1 MKLNTIAD
9 KASIKKPKRVGR
21 GIGSGTGKT
30 SGAGHKGQKSRSGVA
45 IKGFEGGQMPL
56 HRRLPKRG
64 FKNRFRTEYSVINI
78 GDIDKAISDKKIDSK
93 KVITNEAFF
102 KAGLIRNKNV
112 LVKIL
117 GNGKTNHSLN
127 LRVDK
132 ASKSAIKL
140 ISDKKGKIDYNEKV
154 QRTEKKLSKDGS
166 ISKEEI
172 EQIKDGT
179 VKNDIYPIK
188 HLLMHFSV

>member
-1 MKLNTIAD
+1 MKLNTIVD

-78 GDIDKAISDKKIDSK
+78 GDIDKAITDKKIDAK
-93 KVITNEAFF
+93 KEITNEDFF

-127 LRVDK
+127 LKVDK
-132 ASKSAIKL
+132 ASQSAIKL
-140 ISDKKGKIDYNEKV
+140 ISDKKGKIDYKEKV
-154 QRTEKKLSKDGS
+154 QKKAEKKV
-166 ISKEEI
+166 SKEE
-172 EQIKDGT
+172 K
-179 VKNDIYPIK
+179 VKKN
-188 HLLMHFSV
+188 

>member
-1 MKLNTIAD
+1 MKLNTIVD

-78 GDIDKAISDKKIDSK
+78 GDIDKAITDKKIDAK
-93 KVITNEAFF
+93 KEITNEDFF

-127 LRVDK
+127 LKVDK
-132 ASKSAIKL
+132 ASQSAIKL

-154 QRTEKKLSKDGS
+154 QKKAEKKV
-166 ISKEEI
+166 SKEEI
-172 EQIKDGT
+172 
-179 VKNDIYPIK
+179 VKKN
-188 HLLMHFSV
+188 

>member
-1 MKLNTIAD
+1 MKLNTIVD
-9 KASIKKPKRVGR
+9 KASTKKPKRVGR

-93 KVITNEAFF
+93 KEITNEDFF

-117 GNGKTNHSLN
+117 GNGKINHSLN
-127 LRVDK
+127 LKVDK
-132 ASKSAIKL
+132 ASKNAIKL
-140 ISDKKGKIDYNEKV
+140 ISDKKGKIDYNEKI
-154 QRTEKKLSKDGS
+154 QSPEKK
-166 ISKEEI
+166 ISKKE
-172 EQIKDGT
+172 K
-179 VKNDIYPIK
+179 VKKN
-188 HLLMHFSV
+188 

>member
-1 MKLNTIAD
+1 MKLNTIVD

-64 FKNRFRTEYSVINI
+64 FKNRFRIEYSVINV
-78 GDIDKAISDKKIDSK
+78 GDIDKAVSDKKIDATK
-93 KVITNEAFF
+93 IITNDDFYN
-102 KAGLIRNKNV
+102 AGLIRNKNV

-117 GNGKTNHSLN
+117 GNGEINYTLN
-127 LRVDK
+127 LKVDK
-132 ASKSAIKL
+132 ASKNAIKL
-140 ISDKKGKIDYNEKV
+140 IGNKKGKIEYNEKV
-154 QRTEKKLSKDGS
+154 QKTEKKV
-166 ISKEEI
+166 SKEE
-172 EQIKDGT
+172 K
-179 VKNDIYPIK
+179 VKKN
-188 HLLMHFSV
+188 

>member
-1 MKLNTIAD
+1 MRLNTIAD

-93 KVITNEAFF
+93 KVITNETFF
-102 KAGLIRNKNV
+102 KAGLIRKKNV

-117 GNGKTNHSLN
+117 GNGKINHSLN
-127 LRVDK
+127 LKVDK

-140 ISDKKGKIDYNEKV
+140 INDKKGKIDFNEKV
-154 QRTEKKLSKDGS
+154 QRTDKKV
-166 ISKEEI
+166 SKEE
-172 EQIKDGT
+172 K
-179 VKNDIYPIK
+179 VKKN
-188 HLLMHFSV
+188 

>member
-1 MKLNTIAD
+1 MKLNTIVD

-64 FKNRFRTEYSVINI
+64 FKNRFRTEYSVINV

-93 KVITNEAFF
+93 KIITNEDFF
-102 KAGLIRNKNV
+102 NAGLIRNKNV

-127 LRVDK
+127 IKVDK

-140 ISDKKGKIDYNEKV
+140 ISDKKGNIDYNEKV
-154 QRTEKKLSKDGS
+154 EKTDNKKH
-166 ISKEEI
+166 KEE
-172 EQIKDGT
+172 K
-179 VKNDIYPIK
+179 VKKN
-188 HLLMHFSV
+188 

>member
-1 MKLNTIAD
+1 MKLNTIVD
-9 KASIKKPKRVGR
+9 KASVKKTKRVGR

-78 GDIDKAISDKKIDSK
+78 GDIDKAISDKKIDAK
-93 KVITNEAFF
+93 KIITNEDFC

-117 GNGKTNHSLN
+117 GNGKINHSLN
-127 LRVDK
+127 LKVDK
-132 ASKSAIKL
+132 ASQSAIKL
-140 ISDKKGKIDYNEKV
+140 ISDKKGKVEYNEKIQKKV
-154 QRTEKKLSKDGS
+154 EKKV
-166 ISKEEI
+166 SKEE
-172 EQIKDGT
+172 K
-179 VKNDIYPIK
+179 VKKN
-188 HLLMHFSV
+188 

>member
-1 MKLNTIAD
+1 MKLNTIVD
-9 KASIKKPKRVGR
+9 KASVKKTKRVGR

-78 GDIDKAISDKKIDSK
+78 GDIDKAISDKKIDAK
-93 KVITNEAFF
+93 KIITNEDFC

-117 GNGKTNHSLN
+117 GNGKINHSLN
-127 LRVDK
+127 LKVDK
-132 ASKSAIKL
+132 ASQSAIKL
-140 ISDKKGKIDYNEKV
+140 ISDKKGKIEYNEKIQKKV
-154 QRTEKKLSKDGS
+154 EKKV
-166 ISKEEI
+166 SKEE
-172 EQIKDGT
+172 K
-179 VKNDIYPIK
+179 VKKN
-188 HLLMHFSV
+188 

>member
-1 MKLNTIAD
+1 MKLNTIVD
-9 KASIKKPKRVGR
+9 KASIKKSKRVGR

-78 GDIDKAISDKKIDSK
+78 GDIDKAINDKKLDAK
-93 KVITNEAFF
+93 KIITNEDFF
-102 KAGLIRNKNV
+102 NAGLIRNKNV

-117 GNGKTNHSLN
+117 GKGKIDHSLN
-127 LRVDK
+127 LKVDK
-132 ASKSAIKL
+132 ASKSALKSIN
-140 ISDKKGKIDYNEKV
+140 DKKGKINFNEKV
-154 QRTEKKLSKDGS
+154 NNTNNKISKKEVEKK
-166 ISKEEI
+166 
-172 EQIKDGT
+172 
-179 VKNDIYPIK
+179 N
-188 HLLMHFSV
+188 

>member
-1 MKLNTIAD
+1 MKLNTIVD
-9 KASIKKPKRVGR
+9 KASTKKPKRVGR

-78 GDIDKAISDKKIDSK
+78 GDIDKAITDKKIDAK
-93 KVITNEAFF
+93 KEITNEDFF
-102 KAGLIRNKNV
+102 KAGLIRNKNG

-127 LRVDK
+127 LKVDK
-132 ASKSAIKL
+132 ASQSAIKL
-140 ISDKKGKIDYNEKV
+140 ISDKKGKIVYNEKV
-154 QRTEKKLSKDGS
+154 QKKAEKKV
-166 ISKEEI
+166 SKEE
-172 EQIKDGT
+172 K
-179 VKNDIYPIK
+179 VKKN
-188 HLLMHFSV
+188 

>member
-1 MKLNTIAD
+1 MKLNTIVD

-78 GDIDKAISDKKIDSK
+78 GDIDKAISDKKIDAK
-93 KVITNEAFF
+93 KIITNEDFF

-127 LRVDK
+127 LKVDK
-132 ASKSAIKL
+132 ASQSAIKL

-154 QRTEKKLSKDGS
+154 QKKAEKKV
-166 ISKEEI
+166 SKEE
-172 EQIKDGT
+172 K
-179 VKNDIYPIK
+179 VKKN
-188 HLLMHFSV
+188 

>member
-1 MKLNTIAD
+1 MKLNTIVD

-78 GDIDKAISDKKIDSK
+78 GDIDKAVTDKKIDSK
-93 KVITNEAFF
+93 KIITNEDFF

-117 GNGKTNHSLN
+117 GSGKTNYSLN
-127 LRVDK
+127 LKVDK
-132 ASKSAIKL
+132 ASQSAIKL

-154 QRTEKKLSKDGS
+154 QKKAEKKV
-166 ISKEEI
+166 SKEE
-172 EQIKDGT
+172 K
-179 VKNDIYPIK
+179 VKNN
-188 HLLMHFSV
+188 

>member
-1 MKLNTIAD
+1 MKLNTIVD
-9 KASIKKPKRVGR
+9 KASIKKSKRVGR

-78 GDIDKAISDKKIDSK
+78 GDIDKAITDKKIDAK
-93 KVITNEAFF
+93 KEITNEDFF

-117 GNGKTNHSLN
+117 GSGKTNYSLN
-127 LRVDK
+127 LKVDK
-132 ASKSAIKL
+132 ASQSAIKL

-154 QRTEKKLSKDGS
+154 QKKAEKKV
-166 ISKEEI
+166 SKEE
-172 EQIKDGT
+172 K
-179 VKNDIYPIK
+179 VKKN
-188 HLLMHFSV
+188 

>member
-78 GDIDKAISDKKIDSK
+78 GDIDKAISDKKIDTK
-93 KVITNEAFF
+93 KVITNETFF

-154 QRTEKKLSKDGS
+154 QRNEKKVG
-166 ISKEEI
+166 KEE
-172 EQIKDGT
+172 K
-179 VKNDIYPIK
+179 VKKN
-188 HLLMHFSV
+188 

>member
-1 MKLNTIAD
+1 MKLNTIVD
-9 KASIKKPKRVGR
+9 KASTKKPKRVGR

-64 FKNRFRTEYSVINI
+64 FKNHFRTKYSVINI

-93 KVITNEAFF
+93 KEITNEDFF

-127 LRVDK
+127 LKVDK
-132 ASKSAIKL
+132 ASQSAIKL

-154 QRTEKKLSKDGS
+154 QKTEKKVN
-166 ISKEEI
+166 KEE
-172 EQIKDGT
+172 K
-179 VKNDIYPIK
+179 VKKN
-188 HLLMHFSV
+188 

>member
-1 MKLNTIAD
+1 MKLNTIVD

-64 FKNRFRTEYSVINI
+64 FKNLFRTEYSVINI
-78 GDIDKAISDKKIDSK
+78 GDIDKAITDKKIDAK
-93 KVITNEAFF
+93 KEITNEDFF

-127 LRVDK
+127 LKVDK
-132 ASKSAIKL
+132 ASQSAIKL
-140 ISDKKGKIDYNEKV
+140 ISDKKGKIDYKEKV
-154 QRTEKKLSKDGS
+154 QKKAEKKV
-166 ISKEEI
+166 SKEE
-172 EQIKDGT
+172 K
-179 VKNDIYPIK
+179 VKKN
-188 HLLMHFSV
+188 

>member
-1 MKLNTIAD
+1 MKLNTIVD

-78 GDIDKAISDKKIDSK
+78 GDIDKAITDKKIDAK
-93 KVITNEAFF
+93 KEITNEDFF

-127 LRVDK
+127 LKVDK
-132 ASKSAIKL
+132 ASQSAIKL

-154 QRTEKKLSKDGS
+154 QKKAEKKV
-166 ISKEEI
+166 SKEE
-172 EQIKDGT
+172 K
-179 VKNDIYPIK
+179 VKKN
-188 HLLMHFSV
+188 

>member
-1 MKLNTIAD
+1 MKLNTIVD

-30 SGAGHKGQKSRSGVA
+30 SGSGHKGQKARSGVA

-64 FKNRFRTEYSVINI
+64 FKNRFRTEYSVINV
-78 GDIDKAISDKKIDSK
+78 GDIDKAISDEKIDSK
-93 KVITNEAFF
+93 KIITNEDFF
-102 KAGLIRNKNV
+102 NAGLIRNKNV

-127 LRVDK
+127 LKVDK

-154 QRTEKKLSKDGS
+154 QKTEKKV
-166 ISKEEI
+166 SKEE
-172 EQIKDGT
+172 K
-179 VKNDIYPIK
+179 VKKN
-188 HLLMHFSV
+188 

>member
-1 MKLNTIAD
+1 MKLNTIVD
-9 KASIKKPKRVGR
+9 KASVKKTKRVGR

-45 IKGFEGGQMPL
+45 IKGLEGGQMPL

-78 GDIDKAISDKKIDSK
+78 GDIDKAISDKKIDAK
-93 KVITNEAFF
+93 KIITNEDFC

-117 GNGKTNHSLN
+117 GNGKINHSLN
-127 LRVDK
+127 LKVDK
-132 ASKSAIKL
+132 ASQSAIKL
-140 ISDKKGKIDYNEKV
+140 ISDKKGKVEYNEKIQKKV
-154 QRTEKKLSKDGS
+154 EKKV
-166 ISKEEI
+166 SKEE
-172 EQIKDGT
+172 K
-179 VKNDIYPIK
+179 VKKN
-188 HLLMHFSV
+188 

>member
-1 MKLNTIAD
+1 MKLNTIVD
-9 KASIKKPKRVGR
+9 KASLKKPKRVGR

-93 KVITNEAFF
+93 KVITNEDFF
-102 KAGLIRNKNV
+102 NAGLIRNKNV
-112 LVKIL
+112 LVKVL

-127 LRVDK
+127 LKVDK
-132 ASKSAIKL
+132 ASQSAIKL

-154 QRTEKKLSKDGS
+154 QKKAEKKV
-166 ISKEEI
+166 SKEE
-172 EQIKDGT
+172 K
-179 VKNDIYPIK
+179 VKKN
-188 HLLMHFSV
+188 

>member
-1 MKLNTIAD
+1 MKLNTIVD
-9 KASIKKPKRVGR
+9 KASIKKSKRVGR
-21 GIGSGTGKT
+21 GIGSGKGKT

-93 KVITNEAFF
+93 KIITNEDFF
-102 KAGLIRNKNV
+102 KAGLVRNKNV

-127 LRVDK
+127 LKVDK
-132 ASKSAIKL
+132 ASQSAVKL
-140 ISDKKGKIDYNEKV
+140 ISDKKGKIVYNEKV
-154 QRTEKKLSKDGS
+154 QKKAEKKV
-166 ISKEEI
+166 SKEE
-172 EQIKDGT
+172 K
-179 VKNDIYPIK
+179 VKKN
-188 HLLMHFSV
+188 

>member
-1 MKLNTIAD
+1 MKLNTIVD
-9 KASIKKPKRVGR
+9 KASIKKSKRVGR

-78 GDIDKAISDKKIDSK
+78 GDIDKAVTDKKIDSK
-93 KVITNEAFF
+93 KIITNEDFF

-117 GNGKTNHSLN
+117 GSGKTNYSLN
-127 LRVDK
+127 LKVDK
-132 ASKSAIKL
+132 ASQSAIKL

-154 QRTEKKLSKDGS
+154 QKTEKK
-166 ISKEEI
+166 ISKEEK
-172 EQIKDGT
+172 IK
-179 VKNDIYPIK
+179 KN
-188 HLLMHFSV
+188 

>member
-1 MKLNTIAD
+1 MKLNTIVD

-64 FKNRFRTEYSVINI
+64 FKNRFRTQYSVINI
-78 GDIDKAISDKKIDSK
+78 SDIDKAISDKKIDSK
-93 KVITNEAFF
+93 KIITNEVFF

-117 GNGKTNHSLN
+117 GNGKTNYSLN
-127 LRVDK
+127 LKVDK
-132 ASKSAIKL
+132 ASQSAIKL

-154 QRTEKKLSKDGS
+154 QKTEKK
-166 ISKEEI
+166 ISKEE
-172 EQIKDGT
+172 K
-179 VKNDIYPIK
+179 VKKN
-188 HLLMHFSV
+188 

>member
-1 MKLNTIAD
+1 MKLNTIVD

-78 GDIDKAISDKKIDSK
+78 GDIDKAITDKKIDAK
-93 KVITNEAFF
+93 KIITNEDFF

-127 LRVDK
+127 LKVDK
-132 ASKSAIKL
+132 ASQSAIKL

-154 QRTEKKLSKDGS
+154 QKKAEKKV
-166 ISKEEI
+166 SKEE
-172 EQIKDGT
+172 K
-179 VKNDIYPIK
+179 VKKN
-188 HLLMHFSV
+188 

>member
-117 GNGKTNHSLN
+117 GDGKTNHTLN
-127 LRVDK
+127 LKVDK

-140 ISDKKGKIDYNEKV
+140 INDKKGKIDYNEKV
-154 QRTEKKLSKDGS
+154 QRTDKKV
-166 ISKEEI
+166 SKEE
-172 EQIKDGT
+172 K
-179 VKNDIYPIK
+179 VKKN
-188 HLLMHFSV
+188 